1 MKLLWLLTQVEHRWQ
16 GTDQAPIITK
26 FEYRSTKPV
35 TGNTKHEIRNTKQKM
50 EISNIEARKSK
61 QIRMTKTSNSK
72 RYDLDDHSL
81 KYENRPKVLNIRIL
95 NFRFV
100 SDFGIRISDLI

>member
-1 MKLLWLLTQVEHRWQ
+1 MM
-16 GTDQAPIITK
+16 P
-26 FEYRSTKPV
+26 
-35 TGNTKHEIRNTKQKM
+35 N
-50 EISNIEARKSK
+50 SNIEARNSK

-81 KYENRPKVLNIRIL
+81 KYANRPKVLNILVL

-100 SDFGIRISDLI
+100 SDFDIRISDLI